1 MGIYVF
7 LLCFST
13 PKTKIKIK
21 TQEKQDQEKKKKQI
35 DFWLQTILPGW
46 LEVDQSPKYP

>member
-7 LLCFST
+7 LLCFSP

-21 TQEKQDQEKKKKQI
+21 TQEKQDRGKKKHV
-35 DFWLQTILPGW
+35 DFWLQTILP
-46 LEVDQSPKYP
+46 S